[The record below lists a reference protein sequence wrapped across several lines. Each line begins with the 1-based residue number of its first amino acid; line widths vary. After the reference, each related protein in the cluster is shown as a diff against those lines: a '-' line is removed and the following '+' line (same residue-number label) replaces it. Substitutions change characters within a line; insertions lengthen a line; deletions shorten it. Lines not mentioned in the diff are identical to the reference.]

1 MSLISQITRGLKSI
15 NIKGISGKGLGKLT
29 GKGTKASSAQP
40 LSMSPL
46 GDNMANL
53 GKHLNGPKQ
62 DMVNLA
68 PKARPEAKA
77 PLRRTSPPTPSTP
90 TGREQAVK
98 PQSTSGKTGQPVK
111 SSLDYDPHFQYLEK
125 QYGARRADASTTAA
139 LTAKGASKPVAP
151 TVLTTRQR
159 SEKLKAYTAQSREI
173 GQTVKSMQNNPALT
187 PEVKHQLIQ
196 EEARKLADVQKKAA
210 AIMTPQ
216 SAAQKS
222 VLQSRKTLQAN
233 LQASK
238 TGSQGQLPNPPV
250 TTSQARD
257 AAAARL
263 MAQGRALRSKQAQ
276 QEQQRL
282 TQAWAADAKA
292 MSQPQV
298 RVPSKNPYIND
309 TLEAPPSSKSG
320 PTFVSDI
327 YPVRSFPGS
336 P

>member
-1 MSLISQITRGLKSI
+1 MSFITQITRGLKSI
-15 NIKGISGKGLGKLT
+15 NIKGISAKGLGRFT
-29 GKGTKASSAQP
+29 GKGTKAASAQP

-46 GDNMANL
+46 GDNMAKL

-68 PKARPEAKA
+68 SKAPKALPEANA
-77 PLRRTSPPTPSTP
+77 SLRRTSPPAPSTP
-90 TGREQAVK
+90 TLRQQTVK
-98 PQSTSGKTGQPVK
+98 PQSASAKKAT
-111 SSLDYDPHFQYLEK
+111 SSLDDDPLFKYLEK
-125 QYGARRADASTTAA
+125 HHGARRADATTTTAV
-139 LTAKGASKPVAP
+139 TAKGSSKPVAP
-151 TVLTTRQR
+151 TTLTVRER
-159 SEKLKAYTAQSREI
+159 SEKLRAYTAQSREI
-173 GQTVKSMQNNPALT
+173 GQKVKTLQNNPALR
-187 PEVKHQLIQ
+187 PEVKLQLIQ
-196 EEARKLADVQKKAA
+196 EEARKLAHVQKKAA

-222 VLQSRKTLQAN
+222 VIQSRKTLQAN
-233 LQASK
+233 LQASN
-238 TGSQGQLPNPPV
+238 TGRQGQLPNLPV
-250 TTSQARD
+250 TTAQARD
-257 AAAARL
+257 AAATRL
-263 MAQGRALRSKQAQ
+263 MAQGRALRATQEQ
-276 QEQQRL
+276 QNQQRL

-298 RVPSKNPYIND
+298 RVPRKNPYIND